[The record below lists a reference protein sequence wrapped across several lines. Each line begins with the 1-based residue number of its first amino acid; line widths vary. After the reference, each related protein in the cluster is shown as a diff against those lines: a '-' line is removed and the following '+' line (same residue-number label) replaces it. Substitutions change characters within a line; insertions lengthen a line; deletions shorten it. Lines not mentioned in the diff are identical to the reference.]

1 MAFYSL
7 LATKDGDHQQC
18 NLCSASLIMKN
29 LPLRPNLVNI
39 FQLFLNTTVILKNR
53 RNKSKI
59 CCYSAGNLLVK
70 NTHQKDTVIICINPV
85 YLAALAKEAL
95 SRPYVVYAT
104 AEKNP
109 CASCQADRQLVFH
122 MPMRNVVEIFI
133 RCSPHLSA
141 GTKPYFFFCQH
152 TIFPPSHIDYGYY
165 IKLLAKK
172 QGARDSSPNHI
183 KRITAT
189 FQCTTQDK
197 TQSREALIKSA
208 KTDIERIF
216 SWKNFRKYARTEKK
230 VRCSAK
236 EDLFRSYIDVLSYA
250 SF

>member
-59 CCYSAGNLLVK
+59 CCYSASNLLVK

-152 TIFPPSHIDYGYY
+152 TIFPPHTLITVTISNYWQKG
-165 IKLLAKK
+165 KA
-172 QGARDSSPNHI
+172 QGIHPQIISS
-183 KRITAT
+183 A
-189 FQCTTQDK
+189 
-197 TQSREALIKSA
+197 
-208 KTDIERIF
+208 
-216 SWKNFRKYARTEKK
+216 
-230 VRCSAK
+230 
-236 EDLFRSYIDVLSYA
+236 
-250 SF
+250 